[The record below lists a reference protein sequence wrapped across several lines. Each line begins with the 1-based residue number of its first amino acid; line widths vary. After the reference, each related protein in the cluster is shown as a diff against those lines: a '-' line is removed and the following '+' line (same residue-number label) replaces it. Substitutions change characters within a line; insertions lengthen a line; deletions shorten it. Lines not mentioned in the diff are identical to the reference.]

1 MMHTHFPTAPM
12 LRIASPKRRD
22 QCALSSGWCLLQ
34 FFFLGTFARD
44 GVLLV
49 ATGWPSP
56 MRLFTFVQCF
66 GVAFYM
72 TDKMV
77 GMPYKLTTKI

>member
-1 MMHTHFPTAPM
+1 
-12 LRIASPKRRD
+12 
-22 QCALSSGWCLLQ
+22 
-34 FFFLGTFARD
+34 
-44 GVLLV
+44 
-49 ATGWPSP
+49 